1 MSITTEEKHDE
12 MPFERD
18 VSLQNGALP
27 DNKSI
32 DDDSD
37 SPPLERPTSLS
48 VGSKY
53 DRISVDESLESERYL
68 CISNQSRGLFI
79 DHPESISFVCVF
91 KALLDVCFNLKNVVS
106 CVFYISIWAVKG
118 FLAAVSAN

>member
-12 MPFERD
+12 MPSERD
-18 VSLQNGALP
+18 VSLQNGSLP

-37 SPPLERPTSLS
+37 SPPLERPTRLS

-68 CISNQSRGLFI
+68 CISNQSRDLFI
-79 DHPESISFVCVF
+79 DHPESVSFVCVLISRTWF
-91 KALLDVCFNLKNVVS
+91 LVCLIFPFGRLKAFSQLSVRKLNEFV
-106 CVFYISIWAVKG
+106 
-118 FLAAVSAN
+118 